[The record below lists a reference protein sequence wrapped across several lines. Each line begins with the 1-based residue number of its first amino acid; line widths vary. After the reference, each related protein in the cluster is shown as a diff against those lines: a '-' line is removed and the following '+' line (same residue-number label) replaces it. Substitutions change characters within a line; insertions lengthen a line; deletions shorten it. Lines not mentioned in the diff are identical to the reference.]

1 MPDLINKQSTSITAF
16 HCMLKC
22 KKEILLLVGA
32 KSAEIVPSSGLSFVI
47 VITAEIKIRNGAIC
61 IAQAK

>member
-1 MPDLINKQSTSITAF
+1 
-16 HCMLKC
+16 MLKC
-22 KKEILLLVGA
+22 KKEILLVGA